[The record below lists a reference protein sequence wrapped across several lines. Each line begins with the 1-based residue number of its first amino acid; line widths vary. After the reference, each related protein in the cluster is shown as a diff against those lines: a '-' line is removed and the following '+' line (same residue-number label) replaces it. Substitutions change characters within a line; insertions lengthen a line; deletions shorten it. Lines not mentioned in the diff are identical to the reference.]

1 MILSQIVH
9 RFSRFSHRPQGTC
22 LGTSQRFRKLEAAG
36 ATFGAFNVTA
46 GKAWH
51 ERQQR
56 QDLGRIERSEV
67 QFLGLSWFQVLDM
80 TPPEAERN
88 DNITI
93 SGSEIGSFG
102 CFWRF
107 GVSPVS
113 TQTLLEYIMR
123 CFARLV
129 SDPDSV
135 EGIEQN

>member
-22 LGTSQRFRKLEAAG
+22 LGASQRFRKLEAAG

-67 QFLGLSWFQVLDM
+67 QFLGLSMF
-80 TPPEAERN
+80 
-88 DNITI
+88 I
-93 SGSEIGSFG
+93 
-102 CFWRF
+102 
-107 GVSPVS
+107 
-113 TQTLLEYIMR
+113 
-123 CFARLV
+123 LV
-129 SDPDSV
+129 SGAGYDAT
-135 EGIEQN
+135 